1 MKKAVQHAGRFLLLL
16 AFINTALPLQAT
28 QIEPT
33 VNSESSI
40 RTDLFELT
48 MFPGWFQP
56 MKQITR
62 YKGNSRVV
70 VKLLPDGSA
79 ILNPPD
85 EGFGWSSN
93 NVDIKSLSE
102 QDACDIWGEKR
113 GETFDLLAN
122 PRPKSNDFD
131 VFHLDTKFENNR
143 LNSYRLRGIGISNPE
158 WKKVP

>member
-1 MKKAVQHAGRFLLLL
+1 MNDMKKVVLIAAGALLLV
-16 AFINTALPLQAT
+16 LPSQAT

-33 VNSESSI
+33 INSESSI

-62 YKGNSRVV
+62 YKGNSRLV

-79 ILNPPD
+79 NLNPPD

-93 NVDIKSLSE
+93 NIDIKSLSE
-102 QDACDIWGEKR
+102 REAQNLWGERR

-122 PRPKSNDFD
+122 PRMQSNDYD
-131 VFHLDTKFENNR
+131 VYHLDTKFTNDR
-143 LNSYRLRGIGISNPE
+143 LSSYRLRGIGINKPA
-158 WKKVP
+158 WKTVQ